1 MKSHTKNSQ
10 RYNKVI
16 VISEYDICILSPQ
29 YTVNN
34 KQSSVRDMDLT

>member
-1 MKSHTKNSQ
+1 MKSHTNNSQ

-16 VISEYDICILSPQ
+16 VISEYNICILSQQ

-34 KQSSVRDMDLT
+34 RQSGVRDMDLT